1 MKLSKKVAQDFRTG
15 RNLLVEKVDEE
26 TFWVS
31 DTHIVVKLGLDD
43 FIEFREKW
51 NNYKSTVNI
60 PEVSQGV
67 KIVNGEL
74 SKYEGS
80 VMAHVIE
87 NNLDYKLKITE
98 EVTAKVGKL
107 GVRKLVSND
116 IGGVYMAQEF
126 EYLITALEG
135 CELHTSGKFG
145 AVHVLL
151 DGDLKALIMP
161 VREFENG
168 DCRWD

>member
-145 AVHVLL
+145 AIHVLL
-151 DGDLKALIMP
+151 DDDLKALIMP
-161 VREFENG
+161 VRKPEKE
-168 DCRWD
+168 

>member
-43 FIEFREKW
+43 FMEFKEKW

-145 AVHVLL
+145 AIHVLL
-151 DGDLKALIMP
+151 DDDLKALIMP
-161 VREFENG
+161 VRKPEKE
-168 DCRWD
+168 

>member
-1 MKLSKKVAQDFRTG
+1 MKLNKKLAKDFRTG

-31 DTHIVVKLGLDD
+31 DTQIAVKLGLDD
-43 FIEFREKW
+43 FMEFREKW
-51 NNYKSTVNI
+51 NNYKTTVNI
-60 PEVSQGV
+60 MEVSQVV

-74 SKYEGS
+74 SKHDGS

-98 EVTAKVGKL
+98 EVRAEVGKL
-107 GVRKLVSND
+107 GERKLVANE
-116 IGGVYMAQEF
+116 IGDVYISQKF

-145 AVHVLL
+145 AIHVLL
-151 DGDLKALIMP
+151 DDDLKALIMP

>member
-1 MKLSKKVAQDFRTG
+1 MKLSKKLAKDFRKK
-15 RNLLVEKVDEE
+15 RILLVEVDKNMY
-26 TFWVS
+26 WVS
-31 DTHIVVKLGLDD
+31 DTHIAVKLGLDD
-43 FIEFREKW
+43 FMEFREKW
-51 NNYKSTVNI
+51 NNYKTTVNI
-60 PEVSQGV
+60 PEVSQVV

-74 SKYEGS
+74 SKHDGS

-98 EVTAKVGKL
+98 EVKAEVGKL
-107 GVRKLVSND
+107 GERKLVANE
-116 IGGVYMAQEF
+116 IGDVYISQKF